1 MRTAPTRSHPLAPVG
16 CTHTCRAAAA
26 GAPAGDTP
34 AQPAPAPAP
43 APPEPSA
50 AKSVG
55 PKEVVVA
62 TDASIDALLSAH
74 SLVLVDMYG
83 ACTCAQL
90 CVDGTAALG

>member
-1 MRTAPTRSHPLAPVG
+1 MRTRSHPLAPIG
-16 CTHTCRAAAA
+16 TLTRRAAAA
-26 GAPAGDTP
+26 GAPAGDKP
-34 AQPAPAPAP
+34 AQPSPAPAP

-83 ACTCAQL
+83 ACIRAQL